1 MKVYPS
7 STSKRKAKGAS
18 GANGPAG
25 KATRPGTEISSRSCR
40 AILDVFAAGPE
51 KTLNAREIHHRL
63 MDTPRR
69 ANLSTVY
76 RNLARL
82 EREKIV
88 IGLPIPPGDD
98 RSRRYRL
105 K

>member
-1 MKVYPS
+1 MG
-7 STSKRKAKGAS
+7 STTQPGA
-18 GANGPAG
+18 
-25 KATRPGTEISSRSCR
+25 EIASRSCR
-40 AILDVFAAGPE
+40 AILGVFAAGPE
-51 KTLNAREIHHRL
+51 KALNAREIHHRL
-63 MDTPRR
+63 MDTPLRP
-69 ANLSTVY
+69 NLSTVY